1 MPFRVL
7 IIGGPARVDYP
18 RLAAAL
24 DTLLAHRLPEVEIL
38 TAGGPGVPALAACYA
53 RRRGLT
59 LTVAPLDW
67 ARHRGNAEEARAA
80 HLAALADAAVLVGD
94 STWCHRLLDAVAAR
108 KLRVAWVRAREVR
121 ARKSAEVEGEDREGP
136 ALKVPPPAGIGL
148 PD

>member
-7 IIGGPARVDYP
+7 VIGGPSRVDYP

-24 DTLLAHRLPEVEIL
+24 DTLLAHRLPDVEIL

-53 RRRGLT
+53 QRRGLI
-59 LTVAPLDW
+59 LTVAPLDYS
-67 ARHRGNAEEARAA
+67 RHRGNAEEARAT

-94 STWCHRLLDAVAAR
+94 PSGCHRLLDAVAAR
-108 KLRVAWVRAREVR
+108 KLRVAWVRVREVT
-121 ARKSAEVEGEDREGP
+121 ARKVSEVPEQPEPVLR
-136 ALKVPPPAGIGL
+136 VPPPAGIGL